1 MKQRKET
8 LLLLLLL
15 LFVLPAASQD
25 NILEKGLSRRWTK
38 DARTVQYVSPSRIVW
53 MSDPD
58 GESIINPENLLSGF
72 SGQVTV
78 ASQQSCT
85 LSTKKKDHA
94 AVMLDFGKELHGGL
108 LITSSIRSVNRPVK
122 VRIRFGESVS
132 EAMSDTDGDTAESS
146 ATNDHAMRDFEAEIP
161 WLGSLEVGNTGFRFV
176 RIDLLE
182 KDVDLPLRSVQAV
195 FKYRDIPYLGSFKS
209 SNERLN
215 RIWETGAYTVHLN
228 MQNFLWDGIKR
239 DRLVWVGDMHPEMM
253 TINSVFGANEVVNKS
268 LDIAKTDTP
277 LPGWMNGMCSYSLW
291 WIIIQRD
298 LYLYQ
303 GNYEYLKE
311 QHPYLKDLLR
321 QVISNIDGTK
331 ENLQGG
337 TRFLDWPTSES
348 PEIIHAGLQALMIMA
363 LDAGA
368 DIAGWLQDSAL
379 SDSCRNASGNL
390 RQHVPFHQNN
400 KQASAL
406 LAISG
411 LENAQMMNE
420 KVISANGAEDFSTF
434 YGYYMLEAMAM
445 AGDYEGALQ
454 IISDY
459 WGGML
464 DLGATTFWEDL
475 NYHDLKKAARID
487 EIVPAGVYDIHAM
500 GGGFCYK
507 GLRHSF
513 CHGWA
518 SGPTAWM
525 SRHVLGIVPLEAG
538 CRKIRIEPHLG
549 NLEWVEGTF
558 PTPYGIISVKHRK
571 GENGKIVS
579 NIEAPEEIVI
589 IQ

>member
-1 MKQRKET
+1 MTYRKE
-8 LLLLLLL
+8 LL
-15 LFVLPAASQD
+15 LFLLLQIGLSAMAQN
-25 NILEKGLSRRWTK
+25 NILQKGVSDRWTK
-38 DARTVQYVSPSRIVW
+38 DSRTIQYILPSRIVW
-53 MSDPD
+53 MSDSE
-58 GESIINPENLLSGF
+58 GESVLHPENLLSDF
-72 SGQVTV
+72 SGQITV
-78 ASQQSCT
+78 ASDQNCI
-85 LSTKKKDHA
+85 LSTRKTNQA
-94 AVMLDFGKELHGGL
+94 GILLDFGKELHGGL
-108 LITSSIRSVNRPVK
+108 LITAAIRSANHPIKIRV
-122 VRIRFGESVS
+122 RFGESVT
-132 EAMSDTDGDTAESS
+132 EAMSDTDGNTPESS
-146 ATNDHAMRDFEAEIP
+146 ATNDHAMRDFEIELP
-161 WLGSLEVGNTGFRFV
+161 WLGSLEIGNTGFRFV

-182 KDVDLPLRSVQAV
+182 KDVDLPLHSVQAV

-209 SNERLN
+209 DNERLN

-228 MQNFLWDGIKR
+228 MQNYLWDGIKR
-239 DRLVWVGDMHPEMM
+239 DRLVWVGDMHPEIM
-253 TINSVFGANEVVNKS
+253 TINSVFGINEVVNRS

-311 QHPYLKDLLR
+311 QHPYLSDLLT
-321 QVISNIDGTK
+321 QVLSNIDGNK

-348 PEIIHAGLQALMIMA
+348 PEIIHAGLQALMIMG
-363 LDAGA
+363 LEAGR
-368 DIAGWLQDSAL
+368 DIANWLQDSDLANRC
-379 SDSCRNASGNL
+379 DNATKKL
-390 RQHVPFHQNN
+390 KKYVPSHQNN
-400 KQASAL
+400 KQAAAL

-411 LENAQMMNE
+411 LGNPEEMNQ
-420 KVISANGAEDFSTF
+420 KVISVNGAEDFSTF

-445 AGDYEGALQ
+445 AGDYTDALQ

-475 NYHDLKKAARID
+475 NYSDLKKAGRID
-487 EIVPAGVYDIHAM
+487 EIVPSGKYDIHSM

-518 SGPTAWM
+518 SGPTAWL
-525 SRHVLGIVPLEAG
+525 SRHVLGIIPLEAG
-538 CRKIRIEPHLG
+538 CKKVKIEPHLD
-549 NLEWVEGTF
+549 NLQWVEGTF
-558 PTPYGIISVKHRK
+558 PTPYGIISVKHQK
-571 GENGKIVS
+571 GKDGKIIS
-579 NIEAPEEIVI
+579 DIKAPDEIVV

>member
-1 MKQRKET
+1 MTYRKE
-8 LLLLLLL
+8 LL
-15 LFVLPAASQD
+15 LFLLLQIGLSAMAQN
-25 NILEKGLSRRWTK
+25 NILQKGVSDRWTK
-38 DARTVQYVSPSRIVW
+38 DSRTIQYILPSRIVW
-53 MSDPD
+53 MSDSE
-58 GESIINPENLLSGF
+58 GESVLHPENLLSDF
-72 SGQVTV
+72 SGQITV
-78 ASQQSCT
+78 ASDQNCI
-85 LSTKKKDHA
+85 LSTRKTNQA
-94 AVMLDFGKELHGGL
+94 GILLDFGKELHGGL
-108 LITSSIRSVNRPVK
+108 LITAAIRSANHPIKIRV
-122 VRIRFGESVS
+122 RFGESVT
-132 EAMSDTDGDTAESS
+132 EAMSDTDGNTPESS
-146 ATNDHAMRDFEAEIP
+146 ATNDHAMRDFEIELP
-161 WLGSLEVGNTGFRFV
+161 WLGSLEIGNTGFRFV

-182 KDVDLPLRSVQAV
+182 KDVDLPLHSVQAV

-209 SNERLN
+209 DNERLN

-228 MQNFLWDGIKR
+228 MQNYLWDGIKR
-239 DRLVWVGDMHPEMM
+239 DRLVWVGDMHPEIM
-253 TINSVFGANEVVNKS
+253 TINSVFGINEVVNRS

-311 QHPYLKDLLR
+311 QHPYLSALLT
-321 QVISNIDGTK
+321 QVLSNIDGNK

-348 PEIIHAGLQALMIMA
+348 PEIIHAGLQALMIMG
-363 LDAGA
+363 LEAGR
-368 DIAGWLQDSAL
+368 DIANWLQDSDLANRC
-379 SDSCRNASGNL
+379 DNATKKL
-390 RQHVPFHQNN
+390 KKYVPSHQNN
-400 KQASAL
+400 KQAAAL

-411 LENAQMMNE
+411 LGNPEEMNR
-420 KVISANGAEDFSTF
+420 KVISVNGAEDFSTF

-445 AGDYEGALQ
+445 AGDYTDALQ

-475 NYHDLKKAARID
+475 NYSDLKKAGRID
-487 EIVPAGVYDIHAM
+487 EIVLSGKYDIHSM
-500 GGGFCYK
+500 GGGVCYK

-518 SGPTAWM
+518 SGPTAWL
-525 SRHVLGIVPLEAG
+525 SRHVLGIIPLEAG
-538 CRKIRIEPHLG
+538 CKKVKIEPHLD
-549 NLEWVEGTF
+549 NLQWVEGTF
-558 PTPYGIISVKHRK
+558 PTPYGIISVKHQK
-571 GENGKIVS
+571 GKDGKIIS
-579 NIEAPEEIVI
+579 DIKAPDEIVV

>member
-1 MKQRKET
+1 MTYRKE
-8 LLLLLLL
+8 LL
-15 LFVLPAASQD
+15 LFLLLHIALSAMAQN
-25 NILEKGLSRRWTK
+25 NILQRGVSDRWTK
-38 DARTVQYVSPSRIVW
+38 DPRTVQYILPSRVVW
-53 MSDPD
+53 MSDSE
-58 GESIINPENLLSGF
+58 GESVVQPEALLSDF
-72 SGQVTV
+72 PGQITV
-78 ASQQSCT
+78 ASDRNCI
-85 LSTKKKDHA
+85 LSTRKTDQA
-94 AVMLDFGKELHGGL
+94 GILLDFGKELHGGL
-108 LITSSIRSVNRPVK
+108 LITTAIRSANHPVK
-122 VRIRFGESVS
+122 VRIRFGESVT
-132 EAMSDTDGDTAESS
+132 EAMSDTGGDTPEAS
-146 ATNDHAMRDFEAEIP
+146 ATNDHALRDFETELP
-161 WLGSLEVGNTGFRFV
+161 WLGSLEIGNTGFRFV

-182 KDVDLPLRSVQAV
+182 KEVDLPIHSVQAV

-209 SNERLN
+209 NDERLN

-228 MQNFLWDGIKR
+228 MQNYLWDGIKR
-239 DRLVWVGDMHPEMM
+239 DRLVWVGDMHPEIM
-253 TINSVFGANEVVNKS
+253 TINSVFGINDVVNKS
-268 LDIAKTDTP
+268 LDIARNDTP

-311 QHPYLKDLLR
+311 QRSYLSDLLK
-321 QVISNIDGTK
+321 QILSNIDGNK

-348 PEIIHAGLQALMIMA
+348 PEIIHAGLQALIIIS
-363 LDAGA
+363 LEAGQ
-368 DIAGWLQDSAL
+368 DIANWLQDTEL
-379 SDSCRNASGNL
+379 SNKCRNAVENL
-390 RQHVPFHQNN
+390 KKYIPSHQNN
-400 KQASAL
+400 KQAAAL

-411 LENAQMMNE
+411 LGNPEEMNR
-420 KVISANGAEDFSTF
+420 KVISVNGAEDFSTF
-434 YGYYMLEAMAM
+434 YGYYMLEAMAI
-445 AGDYEGALQ
+445 AGDYTGALQ

-475 NYHDLKKAARID
+475 SYSDLKKAGRID
-487 EIVPAGVYDIHAM
+487 EIVPPDKFDIHSM

-518 SGPTAWM
+518 SGPTAWL

-538 CRKIRIEPHLG
+538 CKKIKIEPHLG
-549 NLEWVEGTF
+549 NLQWVEGTF
-558 PTPYGIISVKHRK
+558 PTPYGLISVKHRK
-571 GENGKIVS
+571 GENGKVIS
-579 NIEAPEEIVI
+579 DIKAPDEIVV

>member
-1 MKQRKET
+1 MTYRKE
-8 LLLLLLL
+8 LL
-15 LFVLPAASQD
+15 LFLLLQIGLSAMAQN
-25 NILEKGLSRRWTK
+25 NILQKGVSDRWTK
-38 DARTVQYVSPSRIVW
+38 DSRTIQYILPSRIVW
-53 MSDPD
+53 MSDSE
-58 GESIINPENLLSGF
+58 GESVLHPENLLSDF
-72 SGQVTV
+72 SGQITV
-78 ASQQSCT
+78 ASDQNCI
-85 LSTKKKDHA
+85 LSTRKTNQA
-94 AVMLDFGKELHGGL
+94 GILLDFGKELYGGL
-108 LITSSIRSVNRPVK
+108 LITAAIRSANHPIKIRV
-122 VRIRFGESVS
+122 RFGESVT
-132 EAMSDTDGDTAESS
+132 EAMSDTDGNTPESS
-146 ATNDHAMRDFEAEIP
+146 ATNDHAMRDFEIELP
-161 WLGSLEVGNTGFRFV
+161 WLGSLEIGNTGFRFV

-182 KDVDLPLRSVQAV
+182 KDVDLPLHSVQAV

-209 SNERLN
+209 DNERLN

-228 MQNFLWDGIKR
+228 MQNYLWDGIKR
-239 DRLVWVGDMHPEMM
+239 DRLVWVGDMHPEIM
-253 TINSVFGANEVVNKS
+253 TINSVFGINEVVNRS

-303 GNYEYLKE
+303 GKYEYLKD
-311 QHPYLKDLLR
+311 QQPYLSDLLT
-321 QVISNIDGTK
+321 QVLSNIDGNK

-348 PEIIHAGLQALMIMA
+348 PEIIHAGLQALMIMG
-363 LDAGA
+363 LEAGR
-368 DIAGWLQDSAL
+368 DIANWLQDSDLANRC
-379 SDSCRNASGNL
+379 DNATKKL
-390 RQHVPFHQNN
+390 KKYVPSHQNN
-400 KQASAL
+400 KQAAAL

-411 LENAQMMNE
+411 LGNPEEMNR
-420 KVISANGAEDFSTF
+420 KVISVNGAEDFSTF

-445 AGDYEGALQ
+445 AGDYTDALQ

-475 NYHDLKKAARID
+475 NYSDLKKAGRID
-487 EIVPAGVYDIHAM
+487 EIVPSGKYDIHSM

-518 SGPTAWM
+518 SGPTAWL
-525 SRHVLGIVPLEAG
+525 SRHVLGIIPLEAG
-538 CRKIRIEPHLG
+538 CKKVKIEPHLD
-549 NLEWVEGTF
+549 NLQWVEGTF
-558 PTPYGIISVKHRK
+558 PTPYGIISVKHQK
-571 GENGKIVS
+571 GKDGKIIS
-579 NIEAPEEIVI
+579 DIKAPDEIVV

>member
-1 MKQRKET
+1 
-8 LLLLLLL
+8 
-15 LFVLPAASQD
+15 
-25 NILEKGLSRRWTK
+25 
-38 DARTVQYVSPSRIVW
+38 
-53 MSDPD
+53 
-58 GESIINPENLLSGF
+58 
-72 SGQVTV
+72 
-78 ASQQSCT
+78 
-85 LSTKKKDHA
+85 
-94 AVMLDFGKELHGGL
+94 
-108 LITSSIRSVNRPVK
+108 
-122 VRIRFGESVS
+122 
-132 EAMSDTDGDTAESS
+132 MSDTDGNTPESS
-146 ATNDHAMRDFEAEIP
+146 ATNDHAMRDFEIELP
-161 WLGSLEVGNTGFRFV
+161 WLGSLEIGNTGFRFV

-182 KDVDLPLRSVQAV
+182 KDVDLPLHSVQAV

-209 SNERLN
+209 DNERLN

-228 MQNFLWDGIKR
+228 MQNYLWDGIKR
-239 DRLVWVGDMHPEMM
+239 DRLVWVGDMHPEIM
-253 TINSVFGANEVVNKS
+253 TINSVFGINEVVNRS

-311 QHPYLKDLLR
+311 QHPYLSDLLT
-321 QVISNIDGTK
+321 QVLSNIDGNK

-348 PEIIHAGLQALMIMA
+348 PEIIHAGLQALMIMG
-363 LDAGA
+363 LEAGR
-368 DIAGWLQDSAL
+368 DIANWLQDSDLANRC
-379 SDSCRNASGNL
+379 DNATKKL
-390 RQHVPFHQNN
+390 KKYVPSHQNN
-400 KQASAL
+400 KQAAAL

-411 LENAQMMNE
+411 LGNPEEMNR
-420 KVISANGAEDFSTF
+420 KVISVNGAEDFSTF

-445 AGDYEGALQ
+445 AGDYTDALQ

-475 NYHDLKKAARID
+475 NYSDLKKAGRID
-487 EIVPAGVYDIHAM
+487 EIVPSGKYDIHSM

-518 SGPTAWM
+518 SGPTAWL
-525 SRHVLGIVPLEAG
+525 SRHVLGIIPLEAG
-538 CRKIRIEPHLG
+538 CKKVKIEPHLD
-549 NLEWVEGTF
+549 NLQWVEGTF
-558 PTPYGIISVKHRK
+558 PTPYGIISVKHQK
-571 GENGKIVS
+571 GKDGKIIS
-579 NIEAPEEIVI
+579 DIKAPDEIVV

>member
-1 MKQRKET
+1 MTYRKE
-8 LLLLLLL
+8 LL
-15 LFVLPAASQD
+15 LFLLLQIGLSAMAQN
-25 NILEKGLSRRWTK
+25 NILQKGVSDRWTK
-38 DARTVQYVSPSRIVW
+38 DSRTIQYILPSRIVW
-53 MSDPD
+53 MSDSE
-58 GESIINPENLLSGF
+58 GESVLHPENLLSDF
-72 SGQVTV
+72 SGQITV
-78 ASQQSCT
+78 ASDQNCI
-85 LSTKKKDHA
+85 LSTRKTNQA
-94 AVMLDFGKELHGGL
+94 GILLDFGKELHGGL
-108 LITSSIRSVNRPVK
+108 LITAAIRSANHPIKIRV
-122 VRIRFGESVS
+122 RFGESVT
-132 EAMSDTDGDTAESS
+132 EAMSDTDGNTPESS
-146 ATNDHAMRDFEAEIP
+146 ATNDHAMRDFEIELP
-161 WLGSLEVGNTGFRFV
+161 WLGSLEIGNTGFRFV

-182 KDVDLPLRSVQAV
+182 KDVDLPLHSVQAV

-209 SNERLN
+209 DNERLN

-228 MQNFLWDGIKR
+228 MQNYLWDGIKR
-239 DRLVWVGDMHPEMM
+239 DRLVWVGDMHPEIM
-253 TINSVFGANEVVNKS
+253 TINSVFGINEVVNRS

-311 QHPYLKDLLR
+311 QHPYLSALLT
-321 QVISNIDGTK
+321 QVLSNIDGNK

-348 PEIIHAGLQALMIMA
+348 PEIIHAGLQALMIMG
-363 LDAGA
+363 LEAGR
-368 DIAGWLQDSAL
+368 DIANWLQDSDLANRC
-379 SDSCRNASGNL
+379 DNATKKL
-390 RQHVPFHQNN
+390 KKYVPSHQNN
-400 KQASAL
+400 KQAAAL

-411 LENAQMMNE
+411 LGNPEEMNR
-420 KVISANGAEDFSTF
+420 KVISVNGAEDFSTF

-445 AGDYEGALQ
+445 AGDYTDALQ

-475 NYHDLKKAARID
+475 NYSDLKKAGRID
-487 EIVPAGVYDIHAM
+487 EIVLSGKYDIHSM

-518 SGPTAWM
+518 SGPTAWL
-525 SRHVLGIVPLEAG
+525 SRHVLGIIPLEAG
-538 CRKIRIEPHLG
+538 CKKVKIEPHLD
-549 NLEWVEGTF
+549 NLQWVEGTF
-558 PTPYGIISVKHRK
+558 PTPYGIISVKHQK
-571 GENGKIVS
+571 GKDGKIIS
-579 NIEAPEEIVI
+579 DIKAPDEIVV